1 MSFFDKLRRML
12 GGETSAAGRSVP
24 APDTG
29 GGALVVADRRERPR
43 DGTPRGMTV
52 LIVDDSPT
60 VVATLRKM
68 LEQNGCVTL
77 EALTGEDGVELA
89 RSEAP
94 DLVFLDIVL
103 PEMDGFSA
111 LRRLRRDPI
120 TQKIPVIMM
129 SGNEAATEQF
139 YAQRIGANDFM
150 KKPFSRFEVFSRVE
164 RLIESGQLQPPEGS
178 VVWPT
183 LNG

>member
-1 MSFFDKLRRML
+1 M
-12 GGETSAAGRSVP
+12 
-24 APDTG
+24 
-29 GGALVVADRRERPR
+29 DRRERVR
-43 DGTPRGMTV
+43 DPAQRGMTV

-60 VVATLRKM
+60 VVAALRRM
-68 LEQNGCVTL
+68 LEQNAYVTL

-89 RSEAP
+89 RTEAP
-94 DLVFLDIVL
+94 DLIFLDIVL

-111 LRRLRRDPI
+111 LRRLRRDPM

-150 KKPFSRFEVFSRVE
+150 KKPFSRFEVFSRIE
-164 RLIESGQLQPPEGS
+164 RLIESGQLQPPLGT
-178 VVWPT
+178 VVWPSIQS
-183 LNG
+183 